1 MWAMADGKNL
11 IWDITMSSPA
21 SAGTRIDQLRDAGYD
36 RIEAIFVDIPIEV
49 SIERATAR
57 HRAGHDQYLAGAGL
71 GGRYIGA
78 EDDRRPGR
86 SCSWHR
92 RPADPMPADWMP
104 ENRVRRTGQRG
115 RRRLA
120 AGDRAGPVGRIDDA
134 PGEPARGQAKEE
146 RA

>member
-92 RPADPMPADWMP
+92 RPADPGRD
-104 ENRVRRTGQRG
+104 RG
-115 RRRLA
+115 
-120 AGDRAGPVGRIDDA
+120 PGRGVDHS
-134 PGEPARGQAKEE
+134 
-146 RA
+146 